1 MGSSN
6 GHPTSKYSVSL
17 TGPANAKLV
26 RIGEAATSLGI
37 GKLIRKV
44 YRRVLLRLKSDAA
57 DFGEPLYRIQSMRMT
72 IRCAAVTPLYI
83 EYGIHDVQPIVVIR
97 RVVALSD
104 PIS

>member
-1 MGSSN
+1 
-6 GHPTSKYSVSL
+6 
-17 TGPANAKLV
+17 
-26 RIGEAATSLGI
+26 
-37 GKLIRKV
+37 
-44 YRRVLLRLKSDAA
+44 LKSDAA